1 LGLVFNP
8 VEKTMSVT
16 IKVRQ
21 NGSLLVEGEDVKLID
36 WTGAEYVVPK
46 KPFALCRCGQSKE
59 RPFCDGSHKLCNF
72 QAAEGAPGPKK
83 MPVDQPAAPKPPEPS
98 S

>member
-1 LGLVFNP
+1 
-8 VEKTMSVT
+8 MSVT

-59 RPFCDGSHKLCNF
+59 KPFCDGSHKTCGFTHGPVAFDLP
-72 QAAEGAPGPKK
+72 APARPAPGTR
-83 MPVDQPAAPKPPEPS
+83 
-98 S
+98 

>member
-1 LGLVFNP
+1 
-8 VEKTMSVT
+8 MSVT

-21 NGSLLVEGEDVKLID
+21 NGSLLVEGEDVKLVD

-46 KPFALCRCGQSKE
+46 KPFALCRCGQSKEKPFALCRCGQSKE

-72 QAAEGAPGPKK
+72 QAAEAAPGPKK
-83 MPVDQPAAPKPPEPS
+83 MPEPPPS
-98 S
+98 AG

>member
-1 LGLVFNP
+1 VI
-8 VEKTMSVT
+8 T

-21 NGSLLVEGEDVKLID
+21 NGSLLVEGEDVKLVD

-59 RPFCDGSHKLCNF
+59 KPFCDGSHKTCGF
-72 QAAEGAPGPKK
+72 VGDQAAPGPKAT
-83 MPVDQPAAPKPPEPS
+83 PPASTPGTPGT
-98 S
+98 

>member
-1 LGLVFNP
+1 
-8 VEKTMSVT
+8 MVT

-36 WTGAEYVVPK
+36 WTGAEYIVPK
-46 KPFALCRCGQSKE
+46 KPFAHCRCGQSKE
-59 RPFCDGSHKLCNF
+59 RPFCDSSHKLCGF

-83 MPVDQPAAPKPPEPS
+83 MPEPPPQV
-98 S
+98 

>member
-1 LGLVFNP
+1 
-8 VEKTMSVT
+8 MSVT

-59 RPFCDGSHKLCNF
+59 KPFCDGSHKTCGF
-72 QAAEGAPGPKK
+72 IGDQAAPGPKV
-83 MPVDQPAAPKPPEPS
+83 MPPQSTPGTEGTPGT
-98 S
+98 

>member
-1 LGLVFNP
+1 M
-8 VEKTMSVT
+8 MSVT

-83 MPVDQPAAPKPPEPS
+83 MPADLPAAAAPAAPKPPEPS